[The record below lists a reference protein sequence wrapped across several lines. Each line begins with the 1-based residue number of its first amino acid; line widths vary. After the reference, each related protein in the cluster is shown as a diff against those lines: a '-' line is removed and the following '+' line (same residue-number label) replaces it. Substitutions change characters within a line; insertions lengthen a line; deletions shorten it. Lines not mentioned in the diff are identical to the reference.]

1 MWRTIVYIISGILQ
15 VIILILM
22 IRETRKLKKLQKTA
36 ESLVEEKRMTDDKPK
51 SLKLSG
57 WNKGHKLIF
66 YECPICECP
75 YNNVYFRKNCLRPD
89 SIFKC
94 DLCNAKLSVP
104 DYERFKYE

>member
-1 MWRTIVYIISGILQ
+1 MWRMIVYAISSIAQL
-15 VIILILM
+15 IILVLL
-22 IRETRKLKKLQKTA
+22 IRETRRLKKLQKAA
-36 ESLVEEKRMTDDKPK
+36 ESLVEEKRMTGDKPK
-51 SLKLSG
+51 SLTLRG

-75 YNNVYFRKNCLRPD
+75 YTNVYFRKNCLMPD
-89 SIFKC
+89 STFKC